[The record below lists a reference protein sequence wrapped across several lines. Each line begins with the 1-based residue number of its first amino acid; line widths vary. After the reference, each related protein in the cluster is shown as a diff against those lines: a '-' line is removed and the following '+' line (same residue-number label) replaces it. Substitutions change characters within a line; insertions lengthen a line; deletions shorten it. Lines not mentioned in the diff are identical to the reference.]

1 MLHFLSSHCRA
12 KKNKKKIITPDD
24 IDSLFKK
31 PPPPS
36 SADPT
41 ELSTSSDRGRGKDQD
56 DDNEDDDISDDD
68 DDDDDDDD
76 EDDDSSDLKEVTKT
90 ESYTTV
96 SSGNSNA
103 NALDRK
109 SSTLSA
115 FNSYIGTDDG
125 VPQWLQQAEA
135 EAKKKKAAKRNAKK
149 MKKLTD
155 DWRFWAAI
163 IVSVGFASAFYNVYQ
178 QTGGFGG
185 AENAFPFG
193 SSGSSET
200 VGEIV
205 I

>member
-1 MLHFLSSHCRA
+1 MWVNIYRA

-68 DDDDDDDD
+68 DDDDEDDDD
-76 EDDDSSDLKEVTKT
+76 SNDSKEVTKT

-96 SSGNSNA
+96 TSGNSNA